1 MKPSLSRTKGF
12 TTTLFSGKAAR
23 AEGPPFRFGNGASVP
38 PPTLMSAEE
47 CFGFS
52 PQGEKRPQSAHS
64 PVPLPM
70 GPPKFKQSLT
80 SLNGNL
86 RNIGSP
92 IVGHVRKPSNPLQRP
107 RKQFRRSLSMFEHP
121 GDVIK
126 REKASFA
133 EAGLDAIMDIDDPVR
148 LQLPHFNADE
158 ESLPRI
164 TKDTMCDVLDGK
176 YEQCYDRS
184 VIIDCRFEYE
194 YEGGHIEGAIN
205 VNDKERL
212 ATQLFESPCSENT
225 LLILHCEYSAHRAP
239 IMCVTSRRFLAYML
253 INCQGQVPPPQ
264 RSCL

>member
-1 MKPSLSRTKGF
+1 MRPSLSRTKGF
-12 TTTLFSGKAAR
+12 TTTSVSCKAAR
-23 AEGPPFRFGNGASVP
+23 VEGPPFRFGNGASVP
-38 PPTLMSAEE
+38 APTLMSAEE
-47 CFGFS
+47 CFAFS

-64 PVPLPM
+64 PAPLPM

-92 IVGHVRKPSNPLQRP
+92 IVGHIRKPSNPLQRP

-133 EAGLDAIMDIDDPVR
+133 EAGLDSIMDIDDPPR

-164 TKDTMCDVLDGK
+164 TKNTMCDVLDGK
-176 YEQCYDRS
+176 YEQFYDRS

-194 YEGGHIEGAIN
+194 FEGGHIEGAIN

-212 ATQLFESPCSENT
+212 ATQLFESPSSENT

-239 IMCVTSRRFLAYML
+239 IMCVFPRE
-253 INCQGQVPPPQ
+253 
-264 RSCL
+264 SCRMC